1 MLCGYQPGGGSGG
14 QLTPEAAEEQ
24 AAKAEAAEE
33 RRSAM
38 LAQVMCC
45 SLAWASTCIACGGAV
60 VQCWVHCNLQ
70 WIYLCP
76 FNCQNPKSVAQLRSG
91 GALCWRR

>member
-1 MLCGYQPGGGSGG
+1 
-14 QLTPEAAEEQ
+14 
-24 AAKAEAAEE
+24 
-33 RRSAM
+33 M

-70 WIYLCP
+70 WICLCP
-76 FNCQNPKSVAQLRSG
+76 FSCQIPKSVAFCLVCESAAAARGHASQQLAWRPLSPHTRSCCG
-91 GALCWRR
+91 